1 MVTRVGW
8 GGTQKGVEHDT
19 NGQHEESCSD
29 VLYFDCR
36 ENTNLHM
43 CSTKHK
49 HTSTCETGQICIC

>member
-29 VLYFDCR
+29 VLYFDCIDI
-36 ENTNLHM
+36 NILVMILFTPY
-43 CSTKHK
+43 TQA
-49 HTSTCETGQICIC
+49 TCVPLRETG